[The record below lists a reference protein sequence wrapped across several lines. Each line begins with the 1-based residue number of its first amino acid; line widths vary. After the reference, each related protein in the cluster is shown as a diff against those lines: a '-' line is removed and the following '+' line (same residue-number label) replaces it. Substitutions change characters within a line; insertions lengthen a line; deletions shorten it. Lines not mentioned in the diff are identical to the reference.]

1 MKHSQL
7 ICMGI
12 GCLILICP
20 KLFVLWFVTVTWL
33 QISVAAVTTSICF
46 VVPVS
51 LRGQWHS
58 EKIHRNALFAGMTV
72 NFSTFQFCSS
82 YITVSNAVI
91 IITILTVFVK
101 MKTIS
106 HFNGHFPFNPEEF
119 VLASTPQSSSAYT
132 HTQRH
137 NHLTALCPRLPGW
150 AGTRINIHPLTSILV
165 IRRPLSTTSV
175 YYYT

>member
-58 EKIHRNALFAGMTV
+58 EKIHRNALFVGMTV

-106 HFNGHFPFNPEEF
+106 HFNGHFPFYPEEF
-119 VLASTPQSSSAYT
+119 VLASTSPVFFRIYPHTETQPFNGPLSKTTWVGRYQNKHSPT
-132 HTQRH
+132 HTHPGHQTSFI
-137 NHLTALCPRLPGW
+137 NYLRL
-150 AGTRINIHPLTSILV
+150 LL
-165 IRRPLSTTSV
+165 
-175 YYYT
+175 